1 MSFFRYALMDLLRS
15 RRRTFS
21 SILGVLLAI
30 TFLSGTFIAIDSS
43 ARATLE
49 GLMARVNGDFTVRA
63 AAGDPADLQQD
74 LLAYP
79 GVRAASVYYDTR
91 VGPLSGEDP
100 HRQVWTR
107 LLAVN
112 PSYLPRNLEEAQI
125 SGSLD
130 LTRGNIALSQSLA
143 AELNVGLNDTVTFQT
158 EGEVVFQDDEPI
170 LISSSLNLTV
180 VALLAMPE
188 LSPFIGFYPE
198 EFLAVIHLRDMAWFQ
213 EQLFGFFGA
222 LIQDDLR
229 GEVWIYRDRFIDPYN
244 LEGSSRN
251 LARFQRDLQRDLQ
264 PYGAQVTDNLSWVLT
279 SYASQASAQ
288 RGVYLFLSLPVLL
301 LGLYLGAIGIDLGHA
316 ERRRELAVL
325 RTRGASQGQVR
336 GLLLLMGALGGVIAT
351 VVGLLAG
358 VALSRLLLGVVN
370 PFALTV
376 APSYGDIVLSFDT
389 IVIVA
394 LFSIFFMVLAS
405 YRSAKR
411 TARLPLTETL
421 RHYAPGE
428 TRIDY
433 HPTLDIVLVGLGALA
448 LLGVWY
454 VRFNPG
460 TFLTFLVGIV
470 FIVLLPLAPI
480 LLIVGGTRLL
490 TRSTGKVYEWA
501 ARLWKPVAGNL
512 YYIISRNLRRNPRR
526 SANVAIIIALGL
538 AFGIFIFAFLGTTQ
552 GYQTRII
559 RAEIGADMAIVPP
572 QAEDTTFDDSVAGL
586 DSVAGV
592 TRVQRVSARLFTV
605 SLEAFAVDPDT
616 LFEVTQPEPWY
627 FDGLSPSNAAAALRQ
642 PGAILASRPA
652 ANGLFLEVGDRV
664 VLTAPIFN
672 ETSGFQEDYELEV
685 VVAGIVRALPGTVR
699 GAFAQPTAVY
709 ANFETLA
716 PFLASPPLSPVIP
729 PRPFE
734 FAEVR
739 LLVDLQP
746 NADWREAKAA
756 ILALGAARVDATE
769 ERLLQQTANPFFQS
783 ILGFIRMEI
792 AFIVVILTAGLGL
805 ILYTATL
812 ERDVEFA
819 SIRARGATGWQTAGL
834 LTGEAFSIMVVGLAF
849 GLGVGL
855 LVAYLLIQLFVLAPP
870 GAPEPLVPLLF
881 EVPLEGFLLVALVPL
896 AMLLTALLV
905 SWRIAR
911 MNLAHVLKI
920 RGG

>member
-1 MSFFRYALMDLLRS
+1 DLLRS

-49 GLMARVNGDFTVRA
+49 GLLARVNGDFLVRA
-63 AAGDPADLQQD
+63 VRGDPADLQQD

-79 GVRAASVYYDTR
+79 GVRAASVYYDSH
-91 VGPLSGEDP
+91 VGPLHGEDP
-100 HRQVWTR
+100 QYQVGTR
-107 LLAVN
+107 LLGVD
-112 PSYLPRNLEEAQI
+112 PSYLPRNLEEAQVT
-125 SGSLD
+125 GSLD
-130 LTRGNIALSQSLA
+130 LPRGTVALSQSLA
-143 AELNVGLNDTVTFQT
+143 ADLSVGLSDTVTFQW
-158 EGEVVFQDDEPI
+158 EVGWDLEADKPI
-170 LISSSLNLTV
+170 FSSLNLTV
-180 VALLAMPE
+180 AALLSMPE
-188 LSPFIGFYPE
+188 LYHFAGFYPE
-198 EFLAVIHLRDMAWFQ
+198 QFLAVIHLRDMAWFQ
-213 EQLFGFFGA
+213 EQLLGLFASSF
-222 LIQDDLR
+222 DVDLQ

-251 LARFQRDLQRDLQ
+251 LARLQRDLQRDLQ

-301 LGLYLGAIGIDLGHA
+301 LGLYLGAVGIDLGHA

-433 HPTLDIVLVGLGALA
+433 HPTLDIVLVGLGTLA

-501 ARLWKPVAGNL
+501 ARLWKPVAGTL

-552 GYQTRII
+552 GYQARII

-572 QAEDTTFDDSVAGL
+572 QADDTAFDDSVAGL

-592 TRVQRVSARLFTV
+592 TKVQQVSASLFTV
-605 SLEAFAVDPDT
+605 RLEAFAVDPDT

-627 FDGLSPSNAAAALRQ
+627 FDGLSPSDAAAELRQ

-652 ANGLFLEVGDRV
+652 ANVLFLEVGDRV

-709 ANFETLA
+709 ANF
-716 PFLASPPLSPVIP
+716 
-729 PRPFE
+729 
-734 FAEVR
+734 
-739 LLVDLQP
+739 
-746 NADWREAKAA
+746 
-756 ILALGAARVDATE
+756 
-769 ERLLQQTANPFFQS
+769 
-783 ILGFIRMEI
+783 
-792 AFIVVILTAGLGL
+792 
-805 ILYTATL
+805 
-812 ERDVEFA
+812 
-819 SIRARGATGWQTAGL
+819 
-834 LTGEAFSIMVVGLAF
+834 
-849 GLGVGL
+849 
-855 LVAYLLIQLFVLAPP
+855 
-870 GAPEPLVPLLF
+870 
-881 EVPLEGFLLVALVPL
+881 
-896 AMLLTALLV
+896 
-905 SWRIAR
+905 
-911 MNLAHVLKI
+911 
-920 RGG
+920 